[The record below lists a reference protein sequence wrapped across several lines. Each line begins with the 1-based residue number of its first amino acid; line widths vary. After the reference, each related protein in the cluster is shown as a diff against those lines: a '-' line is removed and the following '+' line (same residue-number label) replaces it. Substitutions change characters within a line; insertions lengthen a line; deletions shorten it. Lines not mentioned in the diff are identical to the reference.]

1 MGGLSPFARVSRSPA
16 ALIRRMRGING
27 RGAARAARLA
37 ILRPTDTGR
46 IISAF
51 MRKPQPCGGRPLVMT
66 IHEIRARLAADKATV
81 GTWLQL
87 PSPDVA
93 ELMARAGYDWVAVD
107 MEHGSFGRTG
117 LPDIFRAIECGGAAP
132 FARLGEASKTQI
144 KSALEAGAQGLI
156 FPMIES
162 RQQLDRAIDLS
173 VYPGQDTWRAAGET
187 APEYRGVGFCRAN
200 VFGKSFD
207 AYRAERA
214 PEIFLVAQI
223 EHIRAV
229 DDLDAILAH
238 PRLDA
243 IMVGPYDLS
252 GSMGL
257 TGQFDH
263 PDFKAA
269 MARIAEACA
278 RAGARM
284 GLHIVQPDPAELTR
298 QIAAGSR
305 FIAYGIDSVF
315 LWQAAER
322 PNQGE

>member
-1 MGGLSPFARVSRSPA
+1 MIPMSGRSLFCPGFSSAPFDASERGFFVGGGVRHVLRVLNAVAIVSPCCAPSTP
-16 ALIRRMRGING
+16 RRQAVFPMTVHDI
-27 RGAARAARLA
+27 RAA
-37 ILRPTDTGR
+37 
-46 IISAF
+46 
-51 MRKPQPCGGRPLVMT
+51 
-66 IHEIRARLAADKATV
+66 LAADKATV

-132 FARLGEASKTQI
+132 FARLPVAAKTTV
-144 KSALEAGAQGLI
+144 KTALEAGAQGLI
-156 FPMIES
+156 FPMIET
-162 RQQLDRAIDLS
+162 REQLNQAIS
-173 VYPGQDTWRAAGET
+173 WAVYPGHDDGRAPDE
-187 APEYRGVGFCRAN
+187 PLRENRGVGYCRAN
-200 VFGKSFD
+200 VFGKDFD
-207 AYRAERA
+207 AYMTRRA
-214 PEIFLVAQI
+214 PELFLVAQI

-229 DDLDAILAH
+229 ENLDAILSH

-257 TGQFDH
+257 TAQFDH

-269 MARIAEACA
+269 MERIHAACK
-278 RAGARM
+278 RHKPLM
-284 GLHIVQPDPAELTR
+284 GLHIVQPDPEELRR

-315 LWQAAER
+315 LWRGAER
-322 PNQGE
+322 PR